1 MMTLELWL
9 LRHEPLLKNIGLAL
23 GVLSTVAIVQNWY
36 PLNLFLSLPFCL
48 IWMAMGW
55 LHSERQLKWIN
66 VLFAG
71 FYIYG
76 IGRYMLVVA

>member
-1 MMTLELWL
+1 MFLS
-9 LRHEPLLKNIGLAL
+9 RHERLLKNTALVLGLT
-23 GVLSTVAIVQNWY
+23 STVAIVQNWY

-66 VLFAG
+66 ILFAG
-71 FYIYG
+71 FYVYG
-76 IGRYMLVVA
+76 IGRYMVIGA

>member
-1 MMTLELWL
+1 MFEIFLS
-9 LRHEPLLKNIGLAL
+9 RHERLLKNTALVLGLT
-23 GVLSTVAIVQNWY
+23 STVAIVQNWY

-66 VLFAG
+66 ILFAG
-71 FYIYG
+71 FYVYG
-76 IGRYMLVVA
+76 IGRYMVIGA

>member
-1 MMTLELWL
+1 MFEIFLS
-9 LRHEPLLKNIGLAL
+9 RHERLLKNTALVLGLT
-23 GVLSTVAIVQNWY
+23 STVAIVQNWY

-66 VLFAG
+66 ILFAG
-71 FYIYG
+71 FYVYG
-76 IGRYMLVVA
+76 IGRYRVIGT

>member
-1 MMTLELWL
+1 MFEIFLS
-9 LRHEPLLKNIGLAL
+9 RHERLLKNTTLVLGLT
-23 GVLSTVAIVQNWY
+23 STVAIVQNWY

-66 VLFAG
+66 ILFAG
-71 FYIYG
+71 FYVYG
-76 IGRYMLVVA
+76 IGRYMVIGA